1 MPHINKTKVRV
12 IYADTDQMGVVYHS
26 NYLKYFEI
34 GRTELLREL
43 GMSYKKI
50 EEYGILFPVKEAFV
64 DYKVS
69 IKYDDLIVI
78 HTQVSELK
86 NVSIKLKYEIKNED
100 ESIIYSSGYTLHPF
114 IDRNGKI
121 VCPNDDIYNILL
133 KAK

>member
-1 MPHINKTKVRV
+1 
-12 IYADTDQMGVVYHS
+12 
-26 NYLKYFEI
+26 
-34 GRTELLREL
+34 
-43 GMSYKKI
+43 MSYKKI

-64 DYKVS
+64 DYRVS

-121 VCPNDDIYNILL
+121 VRPNDDIYNILL